1 VHMHQDTMLYRRL
14 ALPLGGT
21 GFVYERSS
29 LTVMCEGIYA
39 SGRWACRKAWVRDLC
54 C

>member
-1 VHMHQDTMLYRRL
+1 MHMPQDTMLYRRL

-29 LTVMCEGIYA
+29 LTVMCEGIYP
-39 SGRWACRKAWVRDLC
+39 SGRWPYRKALVRDLC